1 LRVKWIVTILALA
14 SALAWALIPQ
24 MASAQEDR
32 DPLIAP
38 AAGERGSRFQIV
50 GQFGWTPGEEVD
62 ITIGFV
68 AADPFT
74 FAGPFPYEQHVT
86 VLRDGTWS
94 FPVVLNDALGLPI
107 ESEPG
112 YLVVRAE
119 SPSKTATNA
128 FVYTVE
134 GRTPVGAEQIAHL
147 GFGPDIGNT
156 ALPLGIALFGLGIGA
171 LLVVSGEMRRRE
183 EETAATLRG

>member
-1 LRVKWIVTILALA
+1 MKWILTILAVA
-14 SALAWALIPQ
+14 SAFAWALFPQ
-24 MASAQEDR
+24 MTSAQEDR

-62 ITIGFV
+62 IGIGFV

-74 FAGPFPYEQHVT
+74 FAGPFPYQQHVT

-94 FPVVLNDALGLPI
+94 FPVVLNDDLGLPLTT
-107 ESEPG
+107 EPG
-112 YLVVRAE
+112 YLVVHAE
-119 SPSKTATNA
+119 SPSKSATNA
-128 FVYTVE
+128 FVYTVD
-134 GRTPVGAEQIAHL
+134 GRTPAGAEQIAHL
-147 GFGPDIGNT
+147 GFGPHIGNP
-156 ALPLGIALFGLGIGA
+156 ALPLGVALFALGIGA

-183 EETAATLRG
+183 EEAAATLRR